1 LRGVPQDG
9 TLSHDEGHLR
19 NAHEDCVPMKSWI
32 FQARPEQYDIR
43 ERLHVGDEVPWYAT
57 RFAREMEEGD
67 RVFFWL
73 AGSADIRGIYARGH
87 VSGATYDDENGTPRI
102 PVQVDEILPHP
113 VSVAEIRRSPVLKD
127 LGILRVPIG
136 TNFKLLDDEAEG
148 IMRLFDVA
156 LQTDET

>member
-1 LRGVPQDG
+1 MPQDG
-9 TLSHDEGHLR
+9 TLSLDEGHLR
-19 NAHEDCVPMKSWI
+19 NARGDYFVMKSWI
-32 FQARPEQYDIR
+32 FQARPDQYDIR

-57 RFAREMEEGD
+57 RFAREMEKGD

-73 AGSADIRGIYARGH
+73 AGSSDIRGIYARGH

-113 VSVAEIRRSPVLKD
+113 VSVAEIRRSPALKD

-136 TNFKLLDDEAEG
+136 TNFKLQDEEAEG
-148 IMRLFDVA
+148 ITRLFDGA
-156 LQTDET
+156 LQSDET